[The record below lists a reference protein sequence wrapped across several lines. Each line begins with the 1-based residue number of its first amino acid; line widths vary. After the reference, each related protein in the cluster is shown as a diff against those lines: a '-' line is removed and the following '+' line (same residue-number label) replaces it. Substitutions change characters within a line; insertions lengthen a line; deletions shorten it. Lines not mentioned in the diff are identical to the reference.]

1 MLTGDLDLETLIR
14 FRRDIHSHPEL
25 ARQEIRTTAAV
36 ADMLRS
42 AGLEPRVFPTGTGLV
57 CDIEGGEG
65 PTVGLR
71 ADMDALPIQD
81 AKDVPYR
88 SQNDGVCHAC
98 GHDVH
103 TTILVGAALE
113 LAKRR
118 QHLAGRVRLVF
129 QPAEESS
136 SSGSLDM
143 IAGGAIDGVDVI
155 YALHCDPSRTVGDV
169 GIRSGAITSAQD
181 HIVLR
186 LHGKGGHS
194 ARPHLA
200 VNPINALASVI
211 ARLPESVNES
221 LHPDE
226 RVLLGFGMI
235 HAGEAPNAIP
245 SLAKAAGTVRVPNAD
260 IWEQLPSIVQKS
272 LSELIEP
279 FGVEWEL
286 DYNRVCP
293 AVVNDAVATKILYN
307 SALAVVGEDHVQE
320 APQSLGGEDFAWY
333 LRQVPGALF
342 RLGVAPPGEEGRV
355 DLHSERFDVDERSI
369 GVGVRMFVETT
380 MNALQSY

>member
-88 SQNDGVCHAC
+88 SQNTGVCHAC

-118 QHLAGRVRLVF
+118 QHLAGRIRLVF
-129 QPAEESS
+129 QP
-136 SSGSLDM
+136 
-143 IAGGAIDGVDVI
+143 
-155 YALHCDPSRTVGDV
+155 R
-169 GIRSGAITSAQD
+169 RSP
-181 HIVLR
+181 LR
-186 LHGKGGHS
+186 A
-194 ARPHLA
+194 AR
-200 VNPINALASVI
+200 S
-211 ARLPESVNES
+211 
-221 LHPDE
+221 
-226 RVLLGFGMI
+226 
-235 HAGEAPNAIP
+235 
-245 SLAKAAGTVRVPNAD
+245 T
-260 IWEQLPSIVQKS
+260 
-272 LSELIEP
+272 
-279 FGVEWEL
+279 
-286 DYNRVCP
+286 
-293 AVVNDAVATKILYN
+293 
-307 SALAVVGEDHVQE
+307 
-320 APQSLGGEDFAWY
+320 
-333 LRQVPGALF
+333 
-342 RLGVAPPGEEGRV
+342 
-355 DLHSERFDVDERSI
+355 
-369 GVGVRMFVETT
+369 
-380 MNALQSY
+380 